1 MGSQA
6 KSILDVAQLTYD
18 LLVKNNS
25 TEQMQMCDLAISI
38 NDIAK
43 YKVFNLKEINRVFR
57 SGYDS
62 TMLALLDAGFVRPS
76 DVKKT

>member
-1 MGSQA
+1 
-6 KSILDVAQLTYD
+6 
-18 LLVKNNS
+18 
-25 TEQMQMCDLAISI
+25 MQMCDLAISI

-62 TMLALLDAGFVRPS
+62 TMLALLNAGFVRPS

>member
-1 MGSQA
+1 
-6 KSILDVAQLTYD
+6 
-18 LLVKNNS
+18 
-25 TEQMQMCDLAISI
+25 MQMCDLAVSI

-62 TMLALLDAGFVRPS
+62 TVSALLDSGFVRPA
-76 DVKKT
+76 DAALKKKQTIV

>member
-1 MGSQA
+1 M
-6 KSILDVAQLTYD
+6 
-18 LLVKNNS
+18 
-25 TEQMQMCDLAISI
+25 EMCDLAVSI

-62 TMLALLDAGFVRPS
+62 TMSALLNAGFVRPS
-76 DVKKT
+76 DIAAKK